1 MICTG
6 ILRLRYHE
14 VAQEPD
20 QNKAE
25 GMDRRVDT
33 RISGHRRPFKASEGF
48 ANDVRFDMIWSGIL
62 TG

>member
-14 VAQEPD
+14 VAQEAD

-48 ANDVRFDMIWSGIL
+48 ANDVCFDI
-62 TG
+62 